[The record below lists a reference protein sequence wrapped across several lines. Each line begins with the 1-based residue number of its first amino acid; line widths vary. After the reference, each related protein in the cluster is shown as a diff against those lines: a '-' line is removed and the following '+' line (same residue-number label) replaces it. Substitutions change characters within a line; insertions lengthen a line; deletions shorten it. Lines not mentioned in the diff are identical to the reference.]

1 MRIGFD
7 AKRAFYNRSG
17 LGNYS
22 RDTINSL
29 INYYPEHDYYLYT
42 PKKKNPIPFDL
53 KGKAKIIRPKGI
65 NRLYQ
70 SYWRSITLGNKISRD
85 NLDIYHGLSNELPA
99 NIVHSNTRK
108 VVTIHDL
115 IFMRYPELYKSVDR
129 EIYQQKFFE
138 ACLAADKIIAIS
150 EQTKND
156 IISFFHIPENKIEVI
171 YQGCNPL
178 FYEQKSEDEI
188 NKCLK
193 KHKIPDT
200 YILSVGTLERRKNA
214 LHVLEGLKNSGLNIP
229 VVFVGKPT
237 NYLKI
242 LEEYIQKNNMKNQVI
257 FRHNIPTND
266 LPAIY
271 QAAKIFI
278 YPSLFEGFGIPILE
292 ALNSGTPVITNK
304 YGCFMEAGGKAA
316 NYVNPNH
323 PEEIG
328 ASIREIIQQP
338 EIAKKMKKT
347 GLDYAQNF
355 TQEKIAKQLINMYK
369 SLI

>member
-29 INYYPEHDYYLYT
+29 MSYYPEHDYYLYT
-42 PKKKNPIPFDL
+42 PKKKDPISFGL
-53 KGKAKIIRPKGI
+53 KGSAKIIQPQGI
-65 NRLYQ
+65 SRFYQ
-70 SYWRSITLGNKISRD
+70 SYWRSMTLGSKISRD
-85 NLDIYHGLSNELPA
+85 KLDIYHGLSNELPA
-99 NIVHSNTRK
+99 NIVHSETRK

-138 ACLAADKIIAIS
+138 ASLAADKIIAIS
-150 EQTKND
+150 EQTKED
-156 IISFFHIPENKIEVI
+156 IISFFHIPENKIDVI
-171 YQGCNPL
+171 YQGCNPI
-178 FYEQKSEDEI
+178 FYEKKSKEAI
-188 NKCLK
+188 QGILK
-193 KHKIPDT
+193 KYKIPEKF
-200 YILSVGTLERRKNA
+200 ILSVGTLERRKNA
-214 LHVLEGLKNSGLNIP
+214 LHVLEGLKQSALDIP
-229 VVFVGKPT
+229 VVFVGKST
-237 NYLKI
+237 NYIKTLQ
-242 LEEYIQKNNMKNQVI
+242 EYIRENDMKNQVI
-257 FRHNIPTND
+257 FRHNIPSND

-304 YGCFMEAGGKAA
+304 YGCFLEAGGDAA
-316 NYVNPNH
+316 IYVNPNH

-328 ASIREIIQQP
+328 ASIHEIIESP
-338 EIAKKMKKT
+338 EKAEKMKKT
-347 GLDYAQNF
+347 GLEYAKKF
-355 TQEKIAKQLINMYK
+355 TQEKIAKQLIDLYK

>member
-29 INYYPEHDYYLYT
+29 MSYYPEHDFYLYT
-42 PKKKNPIPFDL
+42 PRKKNPISFIL
-53 KGKAKIIRPKGI
+53 KENAKIIQPQGI
-65 NRLYQ
+65 SRFYQ
-70 SYWRSITLGNKISRD
+70 SYWRSMTLGNKISRD
-85 NLDIYHGLSNELPA
+85 KLDIYHGLSNELPA
-99 NIVHSNTRK
+99 NIVHSGTRK

-138 ACLAADKIIAIS
+138 ASLAADKIIAIS
-150 EQTKND
+150 EQTKED
-156 IISFFHIPENKIEVI
+156 IIAFFHIPENKIEVI
-171 YQGCNPL
+171 YQGCNPI
-178 FYEQKSEDEI
+178 FYEQKSESVI
-188 NKCLK
+188 QKCLK
-193 KHKIPDT
+193 KHKLPKPF
-200 YILSVGTLERRKNA
+200 ILSVGTLERRKNA
-214 LHVLEGLKNSGLNIP
+214 LHVLQGLKQSKLDIP
-229 VVFVGKPT
+229 VVFVGKST
-237 NYLKI
+237 NYIKI
-242 LEEYIQKNNMKNQVI
+242 LQEYIRENKMEKQVI
-257 FRHNIPTND
+257 FRHNIPSVD

-304 YGCFMEAGGKAA
+304 YGCFLEAGGDAA
-316 NYVNPNH
+316 IYVNPNH

-328 ASIREIIQQP
+328 VSIHKIIESPQKAETMRQKGL
-338 EIAKKMKKT
+338 EYAKI
-347 GLDYAQNF
+347 F
-355 TQEKIAKQLINMYK
+355 SQEKIAKQLMDLYQ

>member
-29 INYYPEHDYYLYT
+29 MTYYPEHDYYLYT
-42 PKKKNPIPFDL
+42 PKKKNPIPFGL
-53 KGKAKIIRPKGI
+53 KRDAKIIQPQGI
-65 NRLYQ
+65 SRFYQ
-70 SYWRSITLGNKISRD
+70 SYWRSMTLGSKISRD
-85 NLDIYHGLSNELPA
+85 KLDVYHGLSNELPA
-99 NIVHSNTRK
+99 NIVHSETRK

-150 EQTKND
+150 EQTKVD
-156 IISFFHIPENKIEVI
+156 IVSFFHIPEHKIEVI
-171 YQGCNPL
+171 YQGCNPM
-178 FYEQKSEDEI
+178 FYVQKSKQEI
-188 NKCLK
+188 ENCLK
-193 KHKIPDT
+193 KHKIPEK

-214 LHVLEGLKNSGLNIP
+214 LHVLEGLKQSGMDIP
-229 VVFVGKPT
+229 VVFVGKST
-237 NYLKI
+237 NYVNVLQDYMH
-242 LEEYIQKNNMKNQVI
+242 ENDMRNQVI
-257 FRHNIPTND
+257 FRHNVPSSD

-304 YGCFMEAGGKAA
+304 YGCFLEAGGDAA
-316 NYVNPNH
+316 IYVNPNH

-328 ASIREIIQQP
+328 KSIHEIIESP
-338 EIAKKMKKT
+338 EKAETMKQKGFKYAKK
-347 GLDYAQNF
+347 F
-355 TQEKIAKQLINMYK
+355 SQEKIAKQLMDLYH